1 MTMLSK
7 LWDKYCALTSFLT
20 DKAYLVA
27 MACLALMV
35 LPVTLDVCLRSV
47 STMSVPGTIEIEEF
61 LLLIVVF
68 FSLSG
73 PQIRKNHIDVD
84 LLFPKFPRFV
94 QHSLMIFH
102 WSACAVLIA
111 CMAWQ
116 VYESALEKSSIGEFS
131 QELYIAVAPFFY
143 VAAIA
148 LVLLALVL
156 FRNIIEDMIAAW
168 KERMY
173 LAIPVA
179 MALTALVCYLP
190 WLCEDWEVSYDFMKA
205 GTWGFILLVVLLLCR
220 MPIGY
225 AMCIVGVVGM
235 MIINPNHLAPMHL
248 MGSGAP
254 HTAMSYTMSTIPM
267 FILMGELALR
277 ANISKDLFAAASKW
291 LGRLPGGLAIA
302 SVAGCAG
309 FAAIA
314 GDSLATAMT
323 MSSVAL
329 PEMKA
334 HKYNN
339 GLACAALASGGTLG
353 ILIPPSVGFI
363 MYAIVTEESL
373 GKLFVAGIIPG
384 LLLAAFF
391 CLALY
396 VVAVKWPELAPRGK
410 ACSMAEKLASI
421 KGVIPMISLVL
432 LVLGGI
438 LAGFFTPTEGGA
450 VGAAGT
456 FLYAVVTRKLTFQ
469 GFIDSL
475 RSTVSMTTKLMLIL
489 IGVNLLGYFLAAT
502 RIPFELADVI
512 LGITDNRYL
521 VFGLIVLLYIF
532 LGCMLNVVPM
542 ILLTMPA
549 IFPTVLALQ
558 FDPVWFGV
566 VTVILMEMGQ
576 ITPPM
581 GLVVFAISGMPEGAP
596 MASIF
601 RYVII
606 FVCCMLAV
614 ILLLLLFPQIALWLP
629 SLLF

>member
-1 MTMLSK
+1 MLTTYWK
-7 LWDKYCALTSFLT
+7 RYCSFIELLTAKS
-20 DKAYLVA
+20 YWVA
-27 MACLALMV
+27 MVALALMV
-35 LPVTLDVCLRSV
+35 IPVTLDVCLRNV
-47 STMSVPGTIEIEEF
+47 TTHTIPGVIEIEEF

-68 FSLSG
+68 FSLSV
-73 PQIRKNHIDVD
+73 PQLKKNHIDVD
-84 LLFPKFPRFV
+84 LLYPKFPRFV
-94 QHSLMIFH
+94 QSTLMVFH
-102 WSACAVLIA
+102 WSVCTVLIG
-111 CMAWQ
+111 CMTYQ
-116 VYESALEKSSIGEFS
+116 VFLSAMEKYHIGEFS
-131 QELYIAVAPFFY
+131 QELYIPVAPFFF
-143 VAAIA
+143 VATIA
-148 LVLLALVL
+148 LVLLTLVL
-156 FRNIIEDMIAAW
+156 VRNVIEDSITAVKNGFWFALPIAA
-168 KERMY
+168 
-173 LAIPVA
+173 
-179 MALTALVCYLP
+179 ALTAVVWYLP
-190 WLCEDWEVSYDFMKA
+190 WMAEEWEVSWDFMQA
-205 GTWGFILLVVLLLCR
+205 GTWGFILLVVLLMCR

-225 AMCIVGVVGM
+225 AMSLVGVIGM
-235 MIINPNHLAPMHL
+235 MVIQPNHTAPMHL
-248 MGSGAP
+248 MGSSAP
-254 HTAMSYTMSTIPM
+254 HTAMSYTMATIPM

-277 ANISKDLFAAASKW
+277 AGISKDLFNAASKW
-291 LGRLPGGLAIA
+291 FGHKPGGLAIA
-302 SVAGCAG
+302 SVMGCTG
-309 FAAIA
+309 FAAIC

-363 MYAIVTEESL
+363 MYAIITEESL
-373 GKLFVAGIIPG
+373 GKLFVAGVIPG
-384 LLLAAFF
+384 LMLAFF
-391 CLALY
+391 FCTALWL
-396 VVAVKWPELAPRGK
+396 VAKRWPDLAPRGPVY
-410 ACSMAEKLASI
+410 SMKERFASLSGI
-421 KGVIPMISLVL
+421 IPMISLVV

-450 VGAAGT
+450 IGAAGT
-456 FLYAVVTRKLTFQ
+456 FLYAVVTRKLTLEA
-469 GFIDSL
+469 FIDSL

-489 IGVNLLGYFLAAT
+489 IGVNLLGFFLAAT

-512 LGITDNRYL
+512 LGITSNKYL
-521 VFGLIVLLYIF
+521 VFLMIVLLYIF

-549 IFPTVLALQ
+549 IFPTVQALG

-581 GLVVFAISGMPEGAP
+581 GLVVFAIAGMPEGAP

-606 FVCCMLAV
+606 FVLCMLLA
-614 ILLLLLFPQIALWLP
+614 ILMLVLFPQLALWLP

>member
-1 MTMLSK
+1 MFAS
-7 LWDKYCALTSFLT
+7 LWAKYRAVTQFIT
-20 DKAYLVA
+20 DKMYVVA
-27 MACLALMV
+27 MVCLALMV
-35 LPVTLDVCLRSV
+35 LPVTLDVCLRSF
-47 STMSVPGTIEIEEF
+47 STMSIPGTIEIEEF

-68 FSLSG
+68 FSLAG

-84 LLFPKFPRFV
+84 LLFPKFPCIVR
-94 QHSLMIFH
+94 HTLMIFH
-102 WSACAVLIA
+102 WAICAVLIG
-111 CMAWQ
+111 CMTWQ
-116 VYESALEKSSIGEFS
+116 VYLSAAEKASIGEFS
-131 QELYIAVAPFFY
+131 QELYIAVAPFYY

-148 LVLLALVL
+148 LAFLVL
-156 FRNIIEDMIAAW
+156 VLIRNMIEDMIAAC
-168 KERMY
+168 KDRMW
-173 LAIPVA
+173 LAIPL
-179 MALTALVCYLP
+179 ALALAALVCWLP

-205 GTWGFILLVVLLLCR
+205 GTWGFVLLVLLLLCR

-225 AMCIVGVVGM
+225 AMCLVGVVGM
-235 MIINPNHLAPMHL
+235 MIINPNHFAPMHL

-277 ANISKDLFAAASKW
+277 ANISKDLFAAASMW

-373 GKLFVAGIIPG
+373 GKLFVAGVMPG

-391 CLALY
+391 CLALF
-396 VVAVKWPELAPRGK
+396 VVALKWPDLAPRG
-410 ACSMAEKLASI
+410 ASYPMAQKLASL

-456 FLYAVVTRKLTFQ
+456 FIYAVITRKLTFK
-469 GFIDSL
+469 GFVDSL

-549 IFPTVLALQ
+549 IFPTVQALQ

-606 FVCCMLAV
+606 FVICMLLV
-614 ILLLLLFPQIALWLP
+614 ILLLLIFPQIALWLP
-629 SLLF
+629 SILF